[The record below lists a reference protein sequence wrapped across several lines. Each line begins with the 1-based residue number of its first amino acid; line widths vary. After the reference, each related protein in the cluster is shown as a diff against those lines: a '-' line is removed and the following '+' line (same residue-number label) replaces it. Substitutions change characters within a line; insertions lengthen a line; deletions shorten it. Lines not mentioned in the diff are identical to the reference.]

1 MLHALQNLSVY
12 FTSFNNDKFS
22 GPLGANTT
30 KSPNTVKR
38 QMPTICLIVFVHFV
52 GLALKEVVIYY

>member
-30 KSPNTVKR
+30 KSSNTVK
-38 QMPTICLIVFVHFV
+38 QQIADDLLDCLFILL
-52 GLALKEVVIYY
+52 GWRLKR

>member
-30 KSPNTVKR
+30 KSPNTVK
-38 QMPTICLIVFVHFV
+38 QQIADDLLDCLFILL
-52 GLALKEVVIYY
+52 GWRLKR